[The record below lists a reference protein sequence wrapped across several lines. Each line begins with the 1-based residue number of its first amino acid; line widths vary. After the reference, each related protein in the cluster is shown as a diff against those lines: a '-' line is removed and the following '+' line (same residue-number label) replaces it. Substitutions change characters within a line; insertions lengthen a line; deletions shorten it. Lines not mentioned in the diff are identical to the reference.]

1 MKSSP
6 MFFLGLLVGIH
17 IYYGM
22 SPAAF
27 AESIEPM
34 SLDQYYQAAL
44 KRSEVIGTQREL
56 INQAEEQY
64 KQARAARLPTLSG
77 VATYTQ
83 QEQPPSSVPSTP
95 STLTRQTNARL
106 TVTQP
111 LFRGFRE
118 FAALRQTKALVN
130 AQDDDYRH
138 ARVLLFE
145 DVVTNFYTV
154 LSLEKDLDNYA
165 QEIDQNLA
173 REKDLQARV
182 RIGKSRES
190 EVLNVEAAIS
200 SLRAQVEQIHGQLQ
214 AARENLAFL
223 SGRDANTPLRDD
235 QPTIY
240 QVEPVDS
247 YLNRLDQRPDI
258 LASKQRY
265 VAAKENVSV
274 AKGERLPSLD
284 LNGNY
289 YLERPGY
296 YKDITWDVQLL
307 LTIPLYSGGSVKSK
321 ISEAVSQRTQAELA
335 LSETRR
341 QAEQEI
347 RSAHS
352 AVIFD
357 LAQRDALEN
366 STSAADKSYQ
376 AQLRDYRL
384 GLVTNLDVLQALTAL
399 QQNRRA
405 LDRVRLST
413 KLDFL
418 KLQTVSERRPSLNEP
433 KP

>member
-1 MKSSP
+1 LKSSST
-6 MFFLGLLVGIH
+6 FFLGLLVGAH

-22 SPAAF
+22 PSAAF

-34 SLDQYYQAAL
+34 NLDQFYEAAL
-44 KRSEVIGTQREL
+44 KRSEVIGTHREL
-56 INQAEEQY
+56 ITQAEEQY
-64 KQARAARLPTLSG
+64 RQARAARLPTLSG
-77 VATYTQ
+77 VASYTQ
-83 QEQPPSSVPSTP
+83 QQAAPSAPSTP
-95 STLTRQTNARL
+95 TTQPNQTVARF

-118 FAALRQTKALVN
+118 FAALRQTKALLS
-130 AQDDDYRH
+130 AQDDDYRR

-145 DVVTNFYTV
+145 DVVQNFYTV
-154 LSLEKDLDNYA
+154 LSYERDLDNYA
-165 QEIDQNLA
+165 QEIEQNLA

-182 RIGKSRES
+182 RIGKSRQS

-200 SLRAQVEQIHGQLQ
+200 SLRAQVEQIHAQLQ
-214 AARENLAFL
+214 AARENYAFL
-223 SGRDANTPLRDD
+223 SGHDANTPLRDD
-235 QPTIY
+235 QATIY

-247 YLNRLDQRPDI
+247 YLAKLDARPDI
-258 LASKQRY
+258 EASKQRFD
-265 VAAKENVSV
+265 AAKENVSV

-296 YKDITWDVQLL
+296 FKDINWDVQLL
-307 LTIPLYSGGSVKSK
+307 LTIPLYSGGSVNSK
-321 ISEAVSQRTQAELA
+321 IREAVSQRTQAELT

-341 QAEQEI
+341 AAEQEI
-347 RSAHS
+347 RSAYS
-352 AVIFD
+352 AVVFD

-366 STSAADKSYQ
+366 STNAADKSYQ

-399 QQNRRA
+399 QQNRRT
-405 LDRVRLST
+405 LDRIRLST

-418 KLQTVSERRPSLNEP
+418 KLQAVSGRREALNVP

>member
-1 MKSSP
+1 
-6 MFFLGLLVGIH
+6 MFLLGLLAGIH

-22 SPAAF
+22 PSPAF
-27 AESIEPM
+27 ADSVEPM
-34 SLDQYYQAAL
+34 NLDQYYEAAL
-44 KRSEVIGTQREL
+44 KRSEVIGTHREL
-56 INQAEEQY
+56 ITQAEEQY

-77 VATYTQ
+77 VASYTQ
-83 QEQPPSSVPSTP
+83 LDSSSSAPSTP
-95 STLTRQTNARL
+95 STQPSQSVARL

-118 FAALRQTKALVN
+118 FAALRQTKALVS
-130 AQDDDYRH
+130 AQDDDYRR

-154 LSLEKDLDNYA
+154 LSLERDLDNYA
-165 QEIDQNLA
+165 EEIKQNQA
-173 REKDLQARV
+173 REKDLRARV
-182 RIGKSRES
+182 RIGKSRRS
-190 EVLNVEAAIS
+190 EVLNVEATIS
-200 SLRAQVEQIHGQLQ
+200 SLRAQVEQIHAQLQ

-223 SGRDANTPLRDD
+223 SGRDANTPLRDE

-240 QVEPVDS
+240 QVEPVNA
-247 YLNRLDQRPDI
+247 YLAGLDQRPDI
-258 LASKQRY
+258 QASKQRY

-296 YKDITWDVQLL
+296 YKDINWDVQLL

-321 ISEAVSQRTQAELA
+321 VNEAVSQRTQAELA

-352 AVIFD
+352 AVVFD

-366 STSAADKSYQ
+366 STNAADKSYK

-413 KLDFL
+413 TLDYL
-418 KLQTVSERRPSLNEP
+418 KLQAVSQRRPAMNEP
-433 KP
+433 RP

>member
-1 MKSSP
+1 LKSSLK
-6 MFFLGLLVGIH
+6 FFLGLLVGIH

-22 SPAAF
+22 SSVAF
-27 AESIEPM
+27 ADSLEPM
-34 SLDQYYQAAL
+34 NLDQYYEAAL
-44 KRSEVIGTQREL
+44 KRSEVIGTHREL
-56 INQAEEQY
+56 ITQAEEQY
-64 KQARAARLPTLSG
+64 RQARAARLPTLSG
-77 VATYTQ
+77 VASYTQ
-83 QEQPPSSVPSTP
+83 QPSVNITPAPP
-95 STLTRQTNARL
+95 STLSSQTNARL

-118 FAALRQTKALVN
+118 FAALRQTKALVS
-130 AQDDDYRH
+130 AQDDDYRR

-145 DVVTNFYTV
+145 DVVQNFYTV
-154 LSLEKDLDNYA
+154 LSLETDLDNYTE
-165 QEIDQNLA
+165 EINQNLA
-173 REKDLQARV
+173 RKKDLQARV
-182 RIGKSRES
+182 RIGKSRKS

-223 SGRDANTPLRDD
+223 SGRDADTPLRDE
-235 QPTIY
+235 QPTVY
-240 QVEPVDS
+240 QVEPVDA
-247 YLNRLDQRPDI
+247 YLSKLDQRPDI
-258 LASKQRY
+258 EASKQRY
-265 VAAKENVSV
+265 VAAKENVAV
-274 AKGERLPSLD
+274 IKGERLPSLD

-296 YKDITWDVQLL
+296 FKDINWDVQLL

-321 ISEAVSQRTQAELA
+321 VREAVSQRTQAGLA

-352 AVIFD
+352 AVVFD

-366 STSAADKSYQ
+366 STNAAEKSYQ

-418 KLQTVSERRPSLNEP
+418 KLQAVCGRRDSLNQP
-433 KP
+433 AS

>member
-1 MKSSP
+1 MPS
-6 MFFLGLLVGIH
+6 
-17 IYYGM
+17 
-22 SPAAF
+22 AAF
-27 AESIEPM
+27 ADSTEQM
-34 SLDQYYQAAL
+34 SLEQYYQAAL
-44 KRSEVIGTQREL
+44 KRSEVIGAHREL
-56 INQAEEQY
+56 IIQAEEQY
-64 KQARAARLPTLSG
+64 RQARAARLPALSG
-77 VATYTQ
+77 VASYTQ
-83 QEQPPSSVPSTP
+83 LDSSSIAPSTP
-95 STLTRQTNARL
+95 STQPSQSVARL

-118 FAALRQTKALVN
+118 FAALRQTRALVS
-130 AQDDDYRH
+130 AQDDDYRR

-145 DVVTNFYTV
+145 DVVQNFYTV
-154 LSLEKDLDNYA
+154 LSLEKDLDNYSR
-165 QEIDQNLA
+165 EIEQNLA
-173 REKDLQARV
+173 RKKDLQARA
-182 RIGKSRES
+182 RIGKSRTS

-200 SLRAQVEQIHGQLQ
+200 SLRAQVEQIHAQLQ

-223 SGRDANTPLRDD
+223 SGRNANTSLRDE
-235 QPTIY
+235 QPAIY
-240 QVEPVDS
+240 QVEPVDT
-247 YLNRLDQRPDI
+247 YLANLDQRPDI
-258 LASKQRY
+258 AASKQRY

-296 YKDITWDVQLL
+296 FKDINWDVQLL

-321 ISEAVSQRTQAELA
+321 IREAASQRTQAELA

-347 RSAHS
+347 RSTHS
-352 AVIFD
+352 AVVFD

-366 STSAADKSYQ
+366 STDAADKSYQ
-376 AQLRDYRL
+376 AQLRDYKL

-418 KLQTVSERRPSLNEP
+418 KLQAVSGRLDSMGQP

>member
-1 MKSSP
+1 MKSSSK
-6 MFFLGLLVGIH
+6 FFLGLLMGIH

-22 SPAAF
+22 SPAAI
-27 AESIEPM
+27 ADALQPM
-34 SLDQYYQAAL
+34 NLDQYYEAAL
-44 KRSEVIGTQREL
+44 KRSEVIGTHREL
-56 INQAEEQY
+56 ITQAEEQY
-64 KQARAARLPTLSG
+64 RQARAARLPTLSG
-77 VATYTQ
+77 VASYTQ
-83 QEQPPSSVPSTP
+83 QPSVNITPAPP
-95 STLTRQTNARL
+95 STLSSQTNARL
-106 TVTQP
+106 SVTQP

-118 FAALRQTKALVN
+118 FAALRQTRALVS
-130 AQDDDYRH
+130 AQDDDYRR

-145 DVVTNFYTV
+145 DVVQNFYTV
-154 LSLEKDLDNYA
+154 LSLERDLDNYA
-165 QEIDQNLA
+165 EEINQNLA

-182 RIGKSRES
+182 RIGRSRRS
-190 EVLNVEAAIS
+190 EVLNVQATIS
-200 SLRAQVEQIHGQLQ
+200 TLRAEVEHTHAQLQ

-223 SGRDANTPLRDD
+223 SGRDAGTPLRDE
-235 QPTIY
+235 QPTVY
-240 QVEPVDS
+240 QVEPVDT
-247 YLNRLDQRPDI
+247 YLTNLDQRPDI
-258 LASKQRY
+258 EASKQRY
-265 VAAKENVSV
+265 VAAKENVAV
-274 AKGERLPSLD
+274 VKGERLPSLD

-296 YKDITWDVQLL
+296 FKDINWDVQLL

-321 ISEAVSQRTQAELA
+321 VREAVSQRTQAELL

-341 QAEQEI
+341 QATQEI

-352 AVIFD
+352 AVVYD

-366 STSAADKSYQ
+366 STNAAEKSYQ

-418 KLQTVSERRPSLNEP
+418 KLQAVSGRRDSLIEA

>member
-6 MFFLGLLVGIH
+6 MFFVGLLVGFH

-22 SPAAF
+22 PSAAF
-27 AESIEPM
+27 AESIKPM
-34 SLDQYYQAAL
+34 NLDQYYEAAL
-44 KRSEVIGTQREL
+44 KRSEVIGTNREL
-56 INQAEEQY
+56 ITQAEEQY
-64 KQARAARLPTLSG
+64 RQARAARLPTLSG
-77 VATYTQ
+77 VASYTQ
-83 QEQPPSSVPSTP
+83 QDSSSTAPSTP
-95 STLTRQTNARL
+95 STQPNQTVARL

-118 FAALRQTKALVN
+118 FAALRQTRALLG
-130 AQDDDYRH
+130 AQGDDYRR

-145 DVVTNFYTV
+145 DVVQNFYTV
-154 LSLEKDLDNYA
+154 LSLERDIDNYA
-165 QEIDQNLA
+165 EEINQNLA

-182 RIGKSRES
+182 RIGKSRQS

-200 SLRAQVEQIHGQLQ
+200 SLRAQVEQIHAQLQ
-214 AARENLAFL
+214 AARENFAFL
-223 SGRDANTPLRDD
+223 SGHDASTPLRDD
-235 QPTIY
+235 QATIY
-240 QVEPVDS
+240 GVEPVDS
-247 YLNRLDQRPDI
+247 YLAKLDARPDI
-258 LASKQRY
+258 EASKQRY

-274 AKGERLPSLD
+274 ARGERLPSLD

-296 YKDITWDVQLL
+296 FKDINWDVQLL

-321 ISEAVSQRTQAELA
+321 IREAVSQRTQAELA

-341 QAEQEI
+341 LAEQEI

-366 STSAADKSYQ
+366 STNAADKSYQ

-384 GLVTNLDVLQALTAL
+384 GLVTNLDVLQSLTAL

-405 LDRVRLST
+405 LDRIRLST

-418 KLQTVSERRPSLNEP
+418 KLQAVSGRRESLDAP

>member
-1 MKSSP
+1 MSS
-6 MFFLGLLVGIH
+6 
-17 IYYGM
+17 
-22 SPAAF
+22 AAV
-27 AESIEPM
+27 AEPVEPM
-34 SLDQYYQAAL
+34 SLDQYYEAAL
-44 KRSEVIGTQREL
+44 KRSEVIGSRREL

-64 KQARAARLPTLSG
+64 KQARAARLPSLSG

-83 QEQPPSSVPSTP
+83 LDSSSTAPSTP
-95 STLTRQTNARL
+95 STQPNQTVARL

-118 FAALRQTKALVN
+118 FAALRQSKALVS
-130 AQDDDYRH
+130 AQDDEYRH
-138 ARVLLFE
+138 ARVLLYE
-145 DVVTNFYTV
+145 DVVQNFYTV
-154 LSLEKDLDNYA
+154 LSLERDLDNYA
-165 QEIDQNLA
+165 EEINQNLA

-182 RIGKSRES
+182 RIGKSRRS
-190 EVLNVEAAIS
+190 EVLNVEAAVS
-200 SLRAQVEQIHGQLQ
+200 SLRAQVEQIHAQLQ

-223 SGRDANTPLRDD
+223 SGRDARTPLRDD
-235 QPTIY
+235 QPTVY
-240 QVEPVDS
+240 QVEPVDT
-247 YLNRLDQRPDI
+247 YLARLDQRPDI
-258 LASKQRY
+258 GASEQRY
-265 VAAKENVSV
+265 VAAKENVAV
-274 AKGERLPSLD
+274 AKGERLPSVD
-284 LNGNY
+284 LSGNY

-296 YKDITWDVQLL
+296 YKDINWDVQLSM
-307 LTIPLYSGGSVKSK
+307 TIPLYAGGSVKSK
-321 ISEAVSQRTQAELA
+321 IREAVSQRMQAELA

-341 QAEQEI
+341 QAAQEI

-352 AVIFD
+352 AVVFD

-366 STSAADKSYQ
+366 STNAADKSYQ

-418 KLQTVSERRPSLNEP
+418 KLQAVSGHRSSLNGT

>member
-1 MKSSP
+1 
-6 MFFLGLLVGIH
+6 MFCLGLLAGIH

-22 SPAAF
+22 SSAAF
-27 AESIEPM
+27 ADAVEPM

-44 KRSEVIGTQREL
+44 KRSEVIGTHREL
-56 INQAEEQY
+56 ITQAEEQY

-83 QEQPPSSVPSTP
+83 QQQPPASVPSVP
-95 STLTRQTNARL
+95 ATLTRQTNARL

-118 FAALRQTKALVN
+118 FAALRQTKALVS
-130 AQDDDYRH
+130 AQDDDYRR

-154 LSLEKDLDNYA
+154 LSLETDLDNYA
-165 QEIDQNLA
+165 QEINQNLA
-173 REKDLQARV
+173 RQKDLQARV
-182 RIGKSRES
+182 RIGKSRRS

-223 SGRDANTPLRDD
+223 SGRDAGTPLRDN

-240 QVEPVDS
+240 QVGPVNT
-247 YLNRLDQRPDI
+247 YLAGLDKRPDI
-258 LASKQRY
+258 QASKQRY

-296 YKDITWDVQLL
+296 YKDINWDVQLL

-321 ISEAVSQRTQAELA
+321 INEAVSQRTQAELA

-352 AVIFD
+352 AVVFD

-366 STSAADKSYQ
+366 STNAADKSYQ

-399 QQNRRA
+399 QQNQRA

-413 KLDFL
+413 KLDYL
-418 KLQTVSERRPSLNEP
+418 KLQAVSQSRPLLNEP

>member
-1 MKSSP
+1 MPS
-6 MFFLGLLVGIH
+6 V
-17 IYYGM
+17 
-22 SPAAF
+22 AF
-27 AESIEPM
+27 ADSIEPM
-34 SLDQYYQAAL
+34 NLDQFYEAAL
-44 KRSEVIGTQREL
+44 KRSEVIGTHREL
-56 INQAEEQY
+56 ITQAEEQY
-64 KQARAARLPTLSG
+64 RQARAARLPTLSG
-77 VATYTQ
+77 VASYTQ

-95 STLTRQTNARL
+95 STLSSQSVARF

-118 FAALRQTKALVN
+118 FAALRQTKALLG
-130 AQDDDYRH
+130 AQDDDYRR

-145 DVVTNFYTV
+145 DVVQNFYTV
-154 LSLEKDLDNYA
+154 LSFERDLDNYA
-165 QEIDQNLA
+165 QEIEQNLA
-173 REKDLQARV
+173 REKDLRARV
-182 RIGKSRES
+182 RIGKSRQS

-200 SLRAQVEQIHGQLQ
+200 SLRAQVEQLHAQLQ
-214 AARENLAFL
+214 AARENFAFL
-223 SGRDANTPLRDD
+223 SGHNANTPLRDD
-235 QPTIY
+235 QPAIY
-240 QVEPVDS
+240 NIEPVNS
-247 YLNRLDQRPDI
+247 YLADVDARPDI
-258 LASKQRY
+258 EASKQRY

-274 AKGERLPSLD
+274 ARGERLPSLD

-296 YKDITWDVQLL
+296 YKDINWDVQLL
-307 LTIPLYSGGSVKSK
+307 LTIPLYSGGSVNSK
-321 ISEAVSQRTQAELA
+321 IREAVSQRTQAELA

-341 QAEQEI
+341 AAEQEI
-347 RSAHS
+347 RSAYS
-352 AVIFD
+352 AVVFD

-405 LDRVRLST
+405 LDRIRLST

-418 KLQTVSERRPSLNEP
+418 KLQAVSGRRDSLNVP

>member
-1 MKSSP
+1 LKSPLVFCLS
-6 MFFLGLLVGIH
+6 LLVGTH
-17 IYYGM
+17 IYYGL
-22 SPAAF
+22 SSAAY
-27 AESIEPM
+27 ADSVEPM
-34 SLDQYYQAAL
+34 GLDQYYTAAL
-44 KRSEVIGTQREL
+44 KRSEVIGTHREL

-64 KQARAARLPTLSG
+64 RQARAARLPTLSG

-83 QEQPPSSVPSTP
+83 LDSSSAAPSTP
-95 STLTRQTNARL
+95 STQPSQSVAKLS
-106 TVTQP
+106 VTQP

-118 FAALRQTKALVN
+118 FAALRQTKALLN
-130 AQDDDYRH
+130 AQDDDYRR

-145 DVVTNFYTV
+145 DVATNFYTV
-154 LSLEKDLDNYA
+154 LSFERDLDNYA
-165 QEIDQNLA
+165 EEIKQNRA
-173 REKDLQARV
+173 RERDLQARV
-182 RIGKSRES
+182 RIGKSRKS
-190 EVLNVEAAIS
+190 EVLNVQAAIS

-223 SGRDANTPLRDD
+223 SGREARTPLRDD

-240 QVEPVDS
+240 QIEPVSS
-247 YLNRLDQRPDI
+247 YLAGLDSRPDI
-258 LASKQRY
+258 KASKQRY
-265 VAAKENVSV
+265 VAAKEDVSV

-289 YLERPGY
+289 YVERPGY
-296 YKDITWDVQLL
+296 YKDINWDVQLA

-321 ISEAVSQRTQAELA
+321 IREAVSRRTQAELA
-335 LSETRR
+335 LSETKR

-347 RSAHS
+347 RSAYS
-352 AVIFD
+352 AVVFD
-357 LAQRDALEN
+357 MAQRDALEN
-366 STSAADKSYQ
+366 STNAADKSYR

-399 QQNRRA
+399 QQNQRA

-418 KLQTVSERRPSLNEP
+418 KLQAVSERQSSLNAP

>member
-1 MKSSP
+1 MKSSSR
-6 MFFLGLLVGIH
+6 FFLGLLVGAH

-22 SPAAF
+22 PSAAF
-27 AESIEPM
+27 ADEPM
-34 SLDQYYQAAL
+34 NLDQYYEAAL
-44 KRSEVIGTQREL
+44 KRSEVIGTHREL
-56 INQAEEQY
+56 ITQAEEQY
-64 KQARAARLPTLSG
+64 RQARAARLPTLNG
-77 VATYTQ
+77 VASYTQ

-95 STLTRQTNARL
+95 STLSSQSIARL

-118 FAALRQTKALVN
+118 FAGLRQTKALLN
-130 AQDDDYRH
+130 AQDDDYRR

-145 DVVTNFYTV
+145 DVVQNFYTV
-154 LSLEKDLDNYA
+154 LSLERDLDNYA
-165 QEIDQNLA
+165 QEIEQNLA
-173 REKDLQARV
+173 RKKDLQARV
-182 RIGKSRES
+182 RIGKSRQS

-200 SLRAQVEQIHGQLQ
+200 SLRAQVEQIHAQLQ
-214 AARENLAFL
+214 AARENFAFL
-223 SGRDANTPLRDD
+223 SGHDAATPLRDD
-235 QPTIY
+235 QAAIY
-240 QVEPVDS
+240 SVEPVDS
-247 YLNRLDQRPDI
+247 YLVKLEARPDI
-258 LASKQRY
+258 EASKQRY

-274 AKGERLPSLD
+274 AKGERLPSID

-296 YKDITWDVQLL
+296 YKDINWDVQLL
-307 LTIPLYSGGSVKSK
+307 LTIPLYTGGSVKSK
-321 ISEAVSQRTQAELA
+321 IREAVSQRTQAELA

-341 QAEQEI
+341 AAEQEI
-347 RSAHS
+347 RSAYS
-352 AVIFD
+352 AVVFD

-366 STSAADKSYQ
+366 STNAADKSYK

-418 KLQTVSERRPSLNEP
+418 KLQAVSGRRESLSAS